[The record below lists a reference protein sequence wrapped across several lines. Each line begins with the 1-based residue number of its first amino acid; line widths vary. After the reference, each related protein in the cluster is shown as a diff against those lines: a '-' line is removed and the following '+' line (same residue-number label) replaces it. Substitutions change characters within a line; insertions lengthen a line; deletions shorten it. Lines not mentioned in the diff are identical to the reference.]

1 MRHQGR
7 STPSRGDSH
16 WPLVLAAGFVAALA
30 LASLNGRAPLSVV
43 GLYAAASLVAF
54 IAYAQDKSAAQ
65 NNARR
70 TPENTLHL
78 LALAGGWPGALL
90 AQRKFRHK
98 TQKASFRAVF
108 WLTVI
113 FNCGALGWLL
123 AAPGAAP
130 IRASLGSA

>member
-1 MRHQGR
+1 MRNQGR
-7 STPSRGDSH
+7 RTPSRGDSH
-16 WPLVLAAGFVAALA
+16 WPLVLTAGFVTVLA
-30 LASLNGRAPLSVV
+30 LACLNGRAPLSVV

-54 IAYAQDKSAAQ
+54 IAYAADKSAAQ

-78 LALAGGWPGALL
+78 FALLGGWPGALL

-98 TQKASFRAVF
+98 TQKASFRTVF

-123 AAPGAAP
+123 AAPGAAA
-130 IRASLGSA
+130 IRAGLGGA